1 MQESL
6 QLLLLPLMFVA
17 MYFLLIRPQRK
28 RQQAHDA
35 MLRELRDGDD
45 VVTVGGLHGTVI
57 DIRDDGAVDLEVTD
71 DVVLRYERSAIQRVL
86 RDESVDE
93 VE

>member
-1 MQESL
+1 
-6 QLLLLPLMFVA
+6 MFVA